1 MTEDRDR
8 DRLERISLKEIAEE
22 EIRSIAQIAHHLEVT
37 CKGNVWFQSHTI
49 NQHLPEMK
57 LLRAKIDGLI
67 KALEE
72 QFRKRT

>member
-1 MTEDRDR
+1 MAEDR

-22 EIRSIAQIAHHLEVT
+22 GIRSIAQIAHHLEVT
-37 CKGNVWFQSHTI
+37 CKGNVWFQSRTI
-49 NQHLPEMK
+49 DQHLPEMK